1 MNNQIPQPPAPAAV
15 ALLKQDGAR
24 TLPAPYQPVSHAG
37 PIDLRLDANE
47 GQPIIALP
55 ALVASLDSAGLRRY
69 PDSSRLLASL
79 AAHWKVDTNRVLV
92 TAGADDAIDRA
103 CRAFLGP
110 GREIIAPSPTFE
122 MIPRYALVAG
132 ARVVSPPWPGGA
144 FPVDEVLAAVSASTA
159 MIAVVSPN
167 NPTGAVATAA
177 DLRRLAEGA
186 PNAMLLVDLAYAEF
200 ADEDLTQ
207 AALGLPNAIVLR
219 TFSKA
224 FGLAGLRIGYAIA
237 NESNIRRLSSV
248 GAPYPVS
255 SIGLAAAME
264 SLVAAPTQLPPKIAR
279 VLEERVKL
287 IEFLRGLG
295 ASPLPSQGNFV
306 LCNFSNAE
314 WVWNALGGLGIA
326 VRRFRDRPGLEHALR
341 ITCPGDSAD
350 FTRLLAAL
358 RSTLRPKALLL
369 DIDGVVADVGSSYRE
384 AICQTAGSFGVQVTR
399 ADISAAKAEGHANND
414 WVLTKRLLE
423 RAGIRT
429 TLAEVT
435 ERFESFYQGSDT
447 SPGLRENERLIPDRA
462 LLQRLAGKLP
472 IAAVTGRPRADFE
485 RLLDRFDLRSI
496 FSTSVCMEEAT
507 AKPDPAPVLLALSRL
522 GVSNAWMVGDTP
534 DDILAAR
541 AAGVVPLGVLAPD
554 DTNPRTA
561 DALEGAGVAR
571 ILSSL
576 SALEDLIP

>member
-1 MNNQIPQPPAPAAV
+1 MNTNIPSISAQPAAGLRTPSGPPA
-15 ALLKQDGAR
+15 
-24 TLPAPYQPVSHAG
+24 LPAPYQPVSHAG

-47 GQPIIALP
+47 GQPIIELP
-55 ALVASLDSAGLRRY
+55 ALLASLKSGTIRRY
-69 PDSSRLLASL
+69 PDSSGLRRSL
-79 AAHWKVDTNRVLV
+79 SAKWKVDTNRVLV

-122 MIPRYALVAG
+122 MIPRYAIVTG
-132 ARVVSPPWPGGA
+132 ARVVGPPWPGGA
-144 FPVDEVLAAVSASTA
+144 LPIDEVLAAVSASTA

-167 NPTGAVATAA
+167 NPTGAVATAE
-177 DLRRLAEGA
+177 DLRRLARGA
-186 PNAMLLVDLAYAEF
+186 PNAILLVDLAYAEF

-207 AALGLPNAIVLR
+207 AALDLPNAIVLR

-264 SLVAAPTQLPPKIAR
+264 SLVAAPAQLPPKIAR

-287 IEFLRGLG
+287 IAFLRGLG
-295 ASPLPSQGNFV
+295 ASPLPSQANFV
-306 LCNFSNAE
+306 LCNFSNAA

-326 VRRFRDRPGLEHALR
+326 VRRFGDRPGLEHALR

-369 DIDGVVADVGSSYRE
+369 DIDGVIADVGSSYRE
-384 AICQTAGSFGVQVTR
+384 AIRQTAASFGVQVTR
-399 ADISAAKAEGHANND
+399 ADISAAKAEGNANND

-423 RAGIRT
+423 EAGIRT

-435 ERFESFYQGSDT
+435 ERFESFYQGSDI

-462 LLQRLAGKLP
+462 LLQRLASKLP
-472 IAAVTGRPRADFE
+472 LAAVTGRPRTDFE
-485 RLLDRFDLRSI
+485 RFLDRFDLRSI
-496 FSTSVCMEEAT
+496 FSASVCMEDAT

-534 DDILAAR
+534 DDVVAAR
-541 AAGVVPLGVLAPD
+541 AAGVVPLGVLAPGD
-554 DTNPRTA
+554 ANPRSA
-561 DALEGAGVAR
+561 VALESAGVAR
-571 ILSSL
+571 LLSSL

>member
-1 MNNQIPQPPAPAAV
+1 M
-15 ALLKQDGAR
+15 
-24 TLPAPYQPVSHAG
+24 SHAG
-37 PIDLRLDANE
+37 AIDLRLDANE
-47 GQPIIALP
+47 GQPIIELP
-55 ALVASLDSAGLRRY
+55 ALLTSLNSGTMRRY
-69 PDSSRLLASL
+69 PDSSGLRALL
-79 AAHWKVDTNRVLV
+79 AAHWKVDGNRVLV

-132 ARVVSPPWPGGA
+132 ARVVSPPWTGGA
-144 FPVDEVLAAVSASTA
+144 FPVDEVLAAVNSSIA

-177 DLRRLAEGA
+177 DLRLLAEGA
-186 PNAMLLVDLAYAEF
+186 PNATLLVDLAYAEF

-207 AALGLPNAIVLR
+207 AALALPNAIVLR

-224 FGLAGLRIGYAIA
+224 FGLAGLRIGYAISG
-237 NESNIRRLSSV
+237 ESNIRRLASV

-255 SIGLAAAME
+255 SIGLAAARE
-264 SLVAAPTQLPPKIAR
+264 SLVAAPAQLPPKVAR
-279 VLEERVKL
+279 VLEERAKL
-287 IEFLRGLG
+287 IEFLRSLG

-306 LCNFSNAE
+306 LCNFPNAE
-314 WVWNALGGLGIA
+314 WAWNALAGLGIA

-350 FTRLLAAL
+350 FSRLLAAL
-358 RSTLRPKALLL
+358 RSTLKPKALLL
-369 DIDGVVADVGSSYRE
+369 DIDGVIADVGSSYRE

-399 ADISAAKAEGHANND
+399 ADISAAKAEGNANND
-414 WVLTKRLLE
+414 WVLTKRLLDK
-423 RAGIRT
+423 AGIGT

-435 ERFESFYQGSDT
+435 KRFESFYQGSDA

-462 LLQRLAGKLP
+462 LLQRLAAKLP
-472 IAAVTGRPRADFE
+472 LAAVTGRPRADFE
-485 RLLDRFDLRSI
+485 RFLDRFDLRSI
-496 FSTSVCMEEAT
+496 FSASVCMEDAT

-541 AAGVVPLGVLAPD
+541 AAGVVPLGVLAPG

-561 DALEGAGVAR
+561 VALEGAGIAR